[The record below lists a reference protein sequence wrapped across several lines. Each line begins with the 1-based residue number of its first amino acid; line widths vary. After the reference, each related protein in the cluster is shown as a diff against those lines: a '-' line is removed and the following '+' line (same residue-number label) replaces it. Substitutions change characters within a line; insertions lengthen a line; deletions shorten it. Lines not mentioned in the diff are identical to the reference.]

1 MTTPTDT
8 ESPTPE
14 FIAIDDAAPG
24 VRRIT
29 LNRPEKRNAI
39 NNGMRAELFA
49 ALEAADVDDAVHV
62 TIIRGAGPCFSSGYD
77 LKRVA
82 DEKRPYYTAG
92 GDGSWSRHV
101 TEGWV
106 HIWDLAKPV
115 IAQVHGYA
123 MAGGTELV
131 AACDLVYVATD
142 ATFSYPVV
150 RVISPPDF
158 QYHPWLVGMRNA
170 MELVLT
176 GDPVTGDDAVR
187 MGLANRAFPADE
199 LDARVVGDRG
209 AHRGR
214 ARGAA
219 ADQQAQRAPGDGD
232 HGDPH
237 RHPRRVG
244 TAGPRQQAPRGTGA
258 ARGRRPD
265 RECET
270 GLGQITQNRNQDL
283 SCRSSRSR
291 SPARTSR
298 S

>member
-1 MTTPTDT
+1 VTSATTY
-8 ESPTPE
+8 E
-14 FIAIDDAAPG
+14 FIAVDDPAPG

-29 LNRPEKRNAI
+29 LNRPDKRNAI

-62 TIIRGAGPCFSSGYD
+62 SIVRGAGPCFSAGYD
-77 LKRVA
+77 LKRA
-82 DEKRPYYTAG
+82 ATDERPYYTAG

-106 HIWDLAKPV
+106 RIWDLAKPV

-123 MAGGTELV
+123 MAGGTELA
-131 AACDLVYVATD
+131 AACDLVYVAHD

-187 MGLANRAFPADE
+187 MGLANRAFDADE
-199 LDARVVGDRG
+199 LDARVVAIAERIAGVPAELLQINKRSV
-209 AHRGR
+209 HRAMEIMGIR
-214 ARGAA
+214 
-219 ADQQAQRAPGDGD
+219 
-232 HGDPH
+232 
-237 RHPRRVG
+237 
-244 TAGPRQQAPRGTGA
+244 
-258 ARGRRPD
+258 
-265 RECET
+265 T
-270 GLGQITQNRNQDL
+270 GLRAGSELQGL
-283 SCRSSRSR
+283 ASKL
-291 SPARTSR
+291 PAVQALLAGDAVESVKQATGR
-298 S
+298 

>member
-1 MTTPTDT
+1 M
-8 ESPTPE
+8 
-14 FIAIDDAAPG
+14 
-24 VRRIT
+24 RRIT

-39 NNGMRAELFA
+39 NNGMRAELFV
-49 ALEAADVDDAVHV
+49 ALEAADVDDAMHV
-62 TIIRGAGPCFSSGYD
+62 TIVRGAGPCFSSGYD
-77 LKRVA
+77 LKRA
-82 DEKRPYYTAG
+82 ATDERPYYTAG

-131 AACDLVYVATD
+131 AACDLVYVAHD

-176 GDPVTGDDAVR
+176 GDPITGDDAVR
-187 MGLANRAFPADE
+187 MGLANRAFPAEE
-199 LDARVVGDRG
+199 LDDARHRHRR

-214 ARGAA
+214 ARRPV
-219 ADQQAQRAPGDGD
+219 ADQQAQRAPRDGD
-232 HGDPH
+232 HGNPH
-237 RHPRRVG
+237 R
-244 TAGPRQQAPRGTGA
+244 ASAPAPSSRA
-258 ARGRRPD
+258 SRA
-265 RECET
+265 
-270 GLGQITQNRNQDL
+270 
-283 SCRSSRSR
+283 SCRACRRCSRATRSR
-291 SPARTSR
+291 E
-298 S
+298 